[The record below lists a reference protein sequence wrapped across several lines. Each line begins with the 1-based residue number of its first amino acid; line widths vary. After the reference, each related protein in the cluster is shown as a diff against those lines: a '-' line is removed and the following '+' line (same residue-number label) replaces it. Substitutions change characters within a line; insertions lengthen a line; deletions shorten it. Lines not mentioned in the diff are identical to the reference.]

1 MTFIKER
8 TKVVWEEKLPKV
20 NFCSAKLFPEVVVAD
35 QPCRGGGGQLS
46 KSFFTKFCLS
56 NWFHPDQ
63 NWLHRPRPH
72 DKSLDRPH
80 VRHQYRTYDWSH
92 DWPPKLWCQC
102 SLESET
108 GCGDFFAKVCWWWSL
123 PIFLLSHF
131 SETESQ
137 QRANPVSQPKV
148 TIFKKKNSSKNAAIF
163 VWEGFFLYFIFSP
176 HNGQLKVNCP
186 NLKWT
191 SWPGFNQM

>member
-72 DKSLDRPH
+72 DQSLDRPH

-92 DWPPKLWCQC
+92 DWNHDWPHNCAFSHSWVRNRVRWFFCQGV
-102 SLESET
+102 LMVI
-108 GCGDFFAKVCWWWSL
+108 FAN
-123 PIFLLSHF
+123 FL
-131 SETESQ
+131 
-137 QRANPVSQPKV
+137 VV
-148 TIFKKKNSSKNAAIF
+148 TLFRSRKPAEGKSSFPTKGHDRKKKPRIQVKMRQFLFEKNSF
-163 VWEGFFLYFIFSP
+163 
-176 HNGQLKVNCP
+176 
-186 NLKWT
+186 
-191 SWPGFNQM
+191 

>member
-63 NWLHRPRPH
+63 
-72 DKSLDRPH
+72 
-80 VRHQYRTYDWSH
+80 
-92 DWPPKLWCQC
+92 LW
-102 SLESET
+102 
-108 GCGDFFAKVCWWWSL
+108 A
-123 PIFLLSHF
+123 
-131 SETESQ
+131 
-137 QRANPVSQPKV
+137 
-148 TIFKKKNSSKNAAIF
+148 
-163 VWEGFFLYFIFSP
+163 SP
-176 HNGQLKVNCP
+176 AQ
-186 NLKWT
+186 T
-191 SWPGFNQM
+191 SWPIPWQTSCPTPIPNLWLIPWLTPKTVMSVLSWVRNRVRWFFCQGVLMVIFANFLVVTLFRNRKPAEGKSSFPTKGHDRKKKPIIQVKMRQFLFEKNSF